1 MIFKNE
7 TWTLDMLKIKLLH
20 FNNSETLKIEE
31 NGLTL
36 GCLIYRRLLMEY
48 YILNMG
54 VFSLRQKEGLG
65 SILLKDF
72 LNDLENISSVFFL
85 EL

>member
-1 MIFKNE
+1 MIFKKE
-7 TWTLDMLKIKLLH
+7 AWTLDMLKIKLLH

-48 YILNMG
+48 HILNIG

-65 SILLKDF
+65 SILLKDC
-72 LNDLENISSVFFL
+72 LDDLENISSVF
-85 EL
+85 